1 MRWFLRLLGYPVY
14 GWALGVNRGPSPQT
28 IDRLARLVDQ
38 LVARHGRRLSVV
50 GWSLGGVFAVGLAR
64 RVPKDIRQVITL
76 GSPVAGAPEAPPQ
89 VPVTSIYSKTDGI
102 VPWRYSIL
110 PTAPLRESIE
120 VRGSHLGLGHNPAV
134 LSIVAERLAQPDG
147 QWRPISAR

>member
-1 MRWFLRLLGYPVY
+1 VS
-14 GWALGVNRGPSPQT
+14 GWTLGVNRGPSSQT
-28 IDRLARLVDQ
+28 VDRLMRLVDQ
-38 LVARHGRRLSVV
+38 LVSEQHRRVSVV
-50 GWSLGGVFAVGLAR
+50 GWSLGGVFAVGVAR

-76 GSPVAGAPEAPPQ
+76 GSPVAGAPEAPPH

-110 PTAPLRESIE
+110 PRVPLRESIE

-147 QWRPISAR
+147 QWRPTSAR